1 LGSGTGSV
9 GTVTV
14 DGAGSTWTANNA
26 NLFVGVSGTGT
37 LTISNGGAV
46 SSATGYL
53 GYNGDGTGTVTV
65 TGAGSAW
72 TNSGSLYVGDTG
84 NGTLTISNGGT
95 VSNTDGH
102 VGNNG
107 ALRGTSGAVTVDGA
121 GSTWTNSGNLTI
133 GGYGPGMLTIS
144 NGGTVSA
151 GGTVTIAA
159 LRFASTLNMGASA
172 GSPATAPGTLNA
184 ALVRFGDGDCAINFN
199 HTDTNYIF
207 APAING
213 LGTLN
218 QIAGTTILTAD
229 SSGFNGATNVSGGR
243 LVVNGSLSGS
253 IATISSGGILGG
265 NGTVSG
271 IVANAGGII
280 APGNSIGTL
289 NVAGNVAQVAGSTYQ
304 VELTSTGLSDRI
316 NATGAAT
323 IANGAILN
331 VVKLD
336 AAPYVPG
343 THYTVLQADGGVTGT
358 YTLTGNTA
366 LTAFISLV
374 DHYDASDVYLDV
386 AKTSFAG
393 AGLTPN
399 QIATGGGADSLS
411 TGTALYDAI
420 LMLPTNAAARVAF
433 DQLSGEVHASAK
445 TVTIEDSRFVRD
457 AALDRLRDAF
467 DAVGAVRS
475 PVMSYA
481 SADPVLAPANTDR
494 FAIWSRGFGSWG
506 QWNGDGNAATIKR
519 DIGGFFIG
527 GDGVVA
533 ETWRLGL
540 IGGNSRS
547 NFRVADRNSSGT
559 SDNYHRGLYGGTQW
573 GNLALRSGIA
583 YTRHDIGT
591 SRFVAFSGFADSL
604 RGNYSAGTTQAFG
617 EFGYRIR
624 SGLTAPGNLAFEPF
638 ANLAYVNLSTG
649 SFTETGRAAA
659 LTSRSSSTGVAFTTL
674 GLRAST
680 GFTITNGM
688 TTTARGMLGWRHA
701 FGDTTPVSIV
711 ALTGG
716 SPFTIAGA
724 PIAEDA
730 AAVEAGL
737 DLNLTSNMI
746 LGLAYGGQFGSGLT
760 DQTVRGSFSIRF

>member
-1 LGSGTGSV
+1 
-9 GTVTV
+9 
-14 DGAGSTWTANNA
+14 
-26 NLFVGVSGTGT
+26 
-37 LTISNGGAV
+37 
-46 SSATGYL
+46 
-53 GYNGDGTGTVTV
+53 
-65 TGAGSAW
+65 
-72 TNSGSLYVGDTG
+72 
-84 NGTLTISNGGT
+84 
-95 VSNTDGH
+95 
-102 VGNNG
+102 
-107 ALRGTSGAVTVDGA
+107 
-121 GSTWTNSGNLTI
+121 
-133 GGYGPGMLTIS
+133 M
-144 NGGTVSA
+144 
-151 GGTVTIAA
+151 
-159 LRFASTLNMGASA
+159 
-172 GSPATAPGTLNA
+172 
-184 ALVRFGDGDCAINFN
+184 
-199 HTDTNYIF
+199 
-207 APAING
+207 
-213 LGTLN
+213 
-218 QIAGTTILTAD
+218 
-229 SSGFNGATNVSGGR
+229 
-243 LVVNGSLSGS
+243 
-253 IATISSGGILGG
+253 
-265 NGTVSG
+265 
-271 IVANAGGII
+271 
-280 APGNSIGTL
+280 
-289 NVAGNVAQVAGSTYQ
+289 
-304 VELTSTGLSDRI
+304 
-316 NATGAAT
+316 
-323 IANGAILN
+323 
-331 VVKLD
+331 VKLD
-336 AAPYVPG
+336 AAPYVLG

-374 DHYDASDVYLDV
+374 DHYDATHVYLDV
-386 AKTSFAG
+386 SKTAFAA

-411 TGTALYDAI
+411 SGNPLYDAI
-420 LMLPTNAAARVAF
+420 LMLPTNAAARAAF

-445 TVTIEDSRFVRD
+445 TVTIEDSQFVRD

-481 SADPVLAPANTDR
+481 SAGPVPAPANTDR

-527 GDGVVA
+527 GDGLVA

-540 IGGNSRS
+540 IGGYSRS

-559 SDNYHRGLYGGTQW
+559 SDNYHLGLYGGTQW

-583 YTRHDIGT
+583 YTRHDIST

-604 RGNYSAGTTQAFG
+604 RGNYSADTTQAFG

-624 SGLTAPGNLAFEPF
+624 SGLAAPGNLAFEPF

-649 SFTETGRAAA
+649 GFTETGRAAA

-680 GFTITNGM
+680 GFTIGNDM

-701 FGDTTPVSIV
+701 FGDTTPVSTV
-711 ALTGG
+711 AFIGG
-716 SPFTIAGA
+716 SPFNIAGA

-737 DLNLTSNMI
+737 DLNLTPNMI

-760 DQTVRGSFSIRF
+760 DQTVRGNFSIKF